1 MRHPIRLSQV
11 ISALIVV
18 LLFLLVV
25 QSFMFRQGTTETV
38 LLGVLAGLMAVVV
51 MQSATWSSR
60 AAVEYKV
67 ISGNAFEEGAL
78 LQLGKE
84 GWRLTGIDDS
94 ASRYFFTR

>member
-1 MRHPIRLSQV
+1 MRHSIRLSQV

-25 QSFMFRQGTTETV
+25 QSFMFRQGTTQTV

-51 MQSATWSSR
+51 MQSATWSPR
-60 AAVEYKV
+60 GAVEYKV

-84 GWRLTGIDDS
+84 GWRLTGIDAS
-94 ASRYFFTR
+94 AGRYFFTR